1 MGEKF
6 LEIKDLNVTYT
17 QNRKNV
23 YAVNGI
29 SIRLERGKTLGLV
42 GEDRSRKN
50 YNHKGDNEN
59 SAGCGS

>member
-29 SIRLERGKTLGLV
+29 SIRLERGKTWDWWERPEPEKLQSQ
-42 GEDRSRKN
+42 RR
-50 YNHKGDNEN
+50 
-59 SAGCGS
+59 

>member
-42 GEDRSRKN
+42 GETLSLI
-50 YNHKGDNEN
+50 HI
-59 SAGCGS
+59 